1 MKITLNQSFC
11 ERIWKTHVSRIKEPT
26 RTNKIREL
34 CCKLVQEN
42 HIQLNKRNRVKI
54 ENGVR
59 SYLKTLKEKEIQID
73 EEDGKFLEL
82 GA

>member
-1 MKITLNQSFC
+1 MKITLNESFC
-11 ERIWKTHVSRIKEPT
+11 ARIWKSHISLIKEPT
-26 RTNKIREL
+26 RTKQIREL

-42 HIQLNKRNRVKI
+42 HIELNKRNRVKI

-82 GA
+82 GP